1 MRVSTSLNSAYAVDD
16 VRDGAA
22 RMVERTRAAYAAG
35 LEGLYVGD
43 HHATPV
49 PYYQNAPILGRLSV
63 EWPDRRFGALYLLPL
78 WHPLV
83 VAEQVGTLA
92 ALGTGTFVF
101 QCALGGGQ
109 DQFGP
114 MGVELSDRVRRF
126 ESGLEAVKALLA
138 GEVVDDPDGPWGL
151 REARVHPHPAE
162 PIEVWVGGAGSK
174 ALARA
179 ARMGD
184 TWYAGPELTDEVAS
198 DKLAEYLEAARHEAV
213 EPPCLPIRRDI
224 YVGADEADVA
234 RVRAPLE
241 EHGYRGFDLSAV
253 VTGTVEQ
260 VAERFVSLGDRG
272 FDEIV
277 VRQLAPDQT
286 DAVASIERLAE
297 VVRLVTAA

>member
-1 MRVSTSLNSAYAVDD
+1 MYLVEDARV
-16 VRDGAA
+16 GAA
-22 RMVERTRAAYAAG
+22 QMLERARAAYAAG

-49 PYYQNAPILGRLSV
+49 PYYQNAPILGRIAA
-63 EWPDRRFGALYLLPL
+63 EWPDRRFGALWLLPL

-92 ALGTGTFVF
+92 ALGPGPFVF
-101 QCALGGGQ
+101 QCAIGGGE

-114 MGVELSDRVRRF
+114 MGVPLAGRGARF
-126 ESGLEAVKALLA
+126 EAGLEAVKALLA

-151 REARVHPHPAE
+151 RQARLSPTPTE
-162 PIEVWVGGAGSK
+162 PVEVWIGGAGPK

-179 ARMGD
+179 ARLGD
-184 TWYAGPELTDEVAS
+184 TWYAGPELTDTDAAA
-198 DKLAEYLEAARHEAV
+198 KLAEYLDHGAD
-213 EPPCLPIRRDI
+213 PPCRPLRRDV

-234 RVRAPLE
+234 RLTGPLE
-241 EHGYRGFDLSAV
+241 QTGYRGFDLSAL
-253 VTGTVEQ
+253 VTGTAEQ
-260 VAERFVSLGDRG
+260 VAERFVALGAAG

-286 DAVASIERLAE
+286 DALASIERLAE
-297 VVRLVTAA
+297 VRRILAAG

>member
-1 MRVSTSLNSAYAVDD
+1 MRVSTSLSSTYLVDD
-16 VRDGAA
+16 ARLGAA
-22 RMVERTRAAYAAG
+22 RMLERARAAHAAG

-49 PYYQNAPILGRLSV
+49 PYYQNSPILGRIAAD
-63 EWPDRRFGALYLLPL
+63 WPDRRFGALYLLPL

-101 QCALGGGQ
+101 QCAIGGGD

-114 MGVELSDRVRRF
+114 MGVALAGRGARF
-126 ESGLEAVKALLA
+126 EAGLEAVKALLA

-151 REARVHPHPAE
+151 RQARISPT
-162 PIEVWVGGAGSK
+162 PIEPVEVWIGGAGPK

-184 TWYAGPELTDEVAS
+184 TWYAGPELTDAVAAT
-198 DKLAEYLEAARHEAV
+198 KLAEYLDHGV
-213 EPPCLPIRRDI
+213 DPPCRPLRRDV

-234 RVRAPLE
+234 RVAGPLE
-241 EHGYRGFDLSAV
+241 QTGYRGFDLSALV
-253 VTGTVEQ
+253 IGTPEQ
-260 VAERFVSLGDRG
+260 VAERFLALGAAG

-286 DAVASIERLAE
+286 DALASIERLAE
-297 VVRLVTAA
+297 VRRLLAGG

>member
-1 MRVSTSLNSAYAVDD
+1 MRVTTSLSSTYLVDD
-16 VRDGAA
+16 VRAGAA
-22 RMVERTRAAYAAG
+22 QMIDRARAAYAAG

-43 HHATPV
+43 HHATGV
-49 PYYQNAPILGRLSV
+49 PYYQNSPMLGRLTA

-92 ALGTGTFVF
+92 TLGPGPFVF
-101 QCALGGGQ
+101 QCAIGGGE

-114 MGVELSDRVRRF
+114 MGVPLEGRGRRF
-126 ESGLEAVKALLA
+126 EAALAAIRALLA

-151 REARVHPHPAE
+151 RQARINPTPPE
-162 PIEVWVGGAGSK
+162 PVEIWIGGSGPK

-179 ARMGD
+179 ATLGD
-184 TWYAGPELTDEVAS
+184 TWYAGPELTDDDAAR
-198 DKLAEYLEAARHEAV
+198 KLADYLGHGV
-213 EPPCLPIRRDI
+213 DPPCRPLRRDV

-234 RVRAPLE
+234 RIRAPLE
-241 EHGYRGFDLSAV
+241 QNGYRGFDLSAL

-260 VAERFVSLGDRG
+260 VAERFLALGEIG

-277 VRQLAPDQT
+277 VRQLAFDQD
-286 DAVASIERLAE
+286 DALASIEQLTE
-297 VVRLVTAA
+297 VRRLVAAG

>member
-1 MRVSTSLNSAYAVDD
+1 MRVSTSLSSTYLVDD
-16 VRDGAA
+16 ARTGAA
-22 RMVERTRAAYAAG
+22 QMIERARAAYAAG

-49 PYYQNAPILGRLSV
+49 PYYQNSPILGRIAAD
-63 EWPDRRFGALYLLPL
+63 WPDRRFGALYLLPL

-101 QCALGGGQ
+101 QCAIGGGE

-114 MGVELSDRVRRF
+114 MGVPLAGRGARF
-126 ESGLEAVKALLA
+126 EAGLEAVKALLT

-151 REARVHPHPAE
+151 RQARISPTPAE
-162 PIEVWVGGAGSK
+162 PVEVWIGGAGPK

-184 TWYAGPELTDEVAS
+184 TWYAGPELTDA
-198 DKLAEYLEAARHEAV
+198 DAAAKLTEYLDHGV
-213 EPPCLPIRRDI
+213 DPPCRPLRRDV

-234 RVRAPLE
+234 RVAGPLE
-241 EHGYRGFDLSAV
+241 QTGYRGFDLSALV
-253 VTGTVEQ
+253 IGTAEQ
-260 VAERFVSLGDRG
+260 VAERFLALGTAG

-277 VRQLAPDQT
+277 VRQLAPDQA
-286 DAVASIERLAE
+286 DAIGSIERLAE
-297 VVRLVTAA
+297 VRRLVATG

>member
-1 MRVSTSLNSAYAVDD
+1 VSTSLNSAYAVDD
-16 VRDGAA
+16 PRLGAA

-49 PYYQNAPILGRLSV
+49 PYYQGSPILGRLAA

-78 WHPLV
+78 WHPLI

-101 QCALGGGQ
+101 QCAIGGGQ

-126 ESGLEAVKALLA
+126 ESGLEAITALLA

-151 REARVHPHPAE
+151 REARISPIPAE
-162 PIEVWVGGAGSK
+162 PVEVWVGGSGAK

-184 TWYAGPELTDEVAS
+184 TWYAGPELTDHQAEE
-198 DKLAEYLEAARHEAV
+198 KLAEYLEAARHEAV
-213 EPPCLPIRRDI
+213 DPPCLPIRRDV
-224 YVGADEADVA
+224 YVGADEADVT
-234 RVRAPLE
+234 RIREPLE
-241 EHGYRGFDLSAV
+241 ASGYRGFDLSAV

-260 VAERFVSLGDRG
+260 VAERFAGLGELG
-272 FDEIV
+272 FDEVV
-277 VRQLAPDQT
+277 VRQLAPDQD

-297 VVRLVTAA
+297 VTRLVAG

>member
-1 MRVSTSLNSAYAVDD
+1 MRVTTSISSTYLVDD
-16 VRDGAA
+16 ARAGAGQMIDRA
-22 RMVERTRAAYAAG
+22 RAAYAAG

-43 HHATPV
+43 HHATSV
-49 PYYQNAPILGRLSV
+49 PYYQNSPILGRLTA

-92 ALGTGTFVF
+92 SLGPGPFVF
-101 QCALGGGQ
+101 QCAIGGGE

-114 MGVELSDRVRRF
+114 MGVPLDGRGGRF
-126 ESGLEAVKALLA
+126 EAALAAIRALLA

-151 REARVHPHPAE
+151 RRARISPTPPE
-162 PIEVWVGGAGSK
+162 PVEIWIGGAGPK

-179 ARMGD
+179 ARLGD
-184 TWYAGPELTDEVAS
+184 TWYAGPELTDDDAEQ
-198 DKLAEYLEAARHEAV
+198 KLARYLDHGAD
-213 EPPCLPIRRDI
+213 PPCRPLRRDI

-241 EHGYRGFDLSAV
+241 QKGYRGFDLSAL
-253 VTGTVEQ
+253 VTGTPEQ
-260 VAERFVSLGDRG
+260 VAERFLSLGERG

-277 VRQLAPDQT
+277 VRQLSFEQT
-286 DAVASIERLAE
+286 DALASLERLAE
-297 VVRLVTAA
+297 VRRLVAAG

>member
-1 MRVSTSLNSAYAVDD
+1 MRVSTSISSTYLVADARV
-16 VRDGAA
+16 GAA
-22 RMVERTRAAYAAG
+22 RMLERTRAAHDAG

-49 PYYQNAPILGRLSV
+49 PYYQNAPILGRIAA
-63 EWPDRRFGALYLLPL
+63 EWPDRRFGALWLLPL

-101 QCALGGGQ
+101 QCAIGGGE

-114 MGVELSDRVRRF
+114 MGVPLAGRGARF
-126 ESGLEAVKALLA
+126 EAGLDAVKALLA

-151 REARVHPHPAE
+151 REARISPIPPE
-162 PIEVWVGGAGSK
+162 PVEVWIGGAGPK

-179 ARMGD
+179 ARLGD
-184 TWYAGPELTDEVAS
+184 TWYAGPELTDA
-198 DKLAEYLEAARHEAV
+198 DAATKLAEYLDHGAD
-213 EPPCLPIRRDI
+213 PPCRPLRRDV

-234 RVRAPLE
+234 RVAGPLE
-241 EHGYRGFDLSAV
+241 QHGYRGFDLSAL
-253 VTGTVEQ
+253 VTGTAEQ
-260 VAERFVSLGDRG
+260 VAERFLTLGAAG

-277 VRQLAPDQT
+277 VRQLAPDQA
-286 DAVASIERLAE
+286 DALASIERLAE
-297 VVRLVTAA
+297 VRRLLAGG

>member
-1 MRVSTSLNSAYAVDD
+1 MRVTTSLNSAYAVEDG
-16 VRDGAA
+16 REGAA
-22 RMVERTRAAYAAG
+22 RMVERARAAHAAG

-49 PYYQNAPILGRLSV
+49 PYYQNAPILGRLAA

-83 VAEQVGTLA
+83 VAEQIGTLA
-92 ALGTGTFVF
+92 SLGTGTFVF
-101 QCALGGGQ
+101 QCAVGGGE

-114 MGVELSDRVRRF
+114 MGIDLRERRRRF
-126 ESGLEAVKALLA
+126 ESALPTIRALLA
-138 GEVVDDPDGPWGL
+138 GEEVDDPDGPWGL
-151 REARVHPHPAE
+151 RHARVHPGAPDL
-162 PIEVWVGGAGSK
+162 EVWVGGAGSK

-184 TWYAGPELTDEVAS
+184 TWYAGPELTDAVAAE
-198 DKLAEYLEAARHEAV
+198 KLAEYLGYAEAEGV
-213 EPPCLPIRRDI
+213 TPPCLPLRRDV

-234 RVRAPLE
+234 RIRGPLD
-241 EHGYRGFDLSAV
+241 EHGYRGFDLDAV

-260 VAERFVSLGDRG
+260 VAERFLHIAGLG
-272 FDEIV
+272 FDEVV
-277 VRQLAPDQT
+277 VRQLAPEQA

-297 VVRLVTAA
+297 VRRLVSTG